1 MRMPGLNAV
10 ASLYRP
16 IRSYGM
22 RSAGVG
28 PVTFSSVM
36 PQLRPLGGGFGV
48 ITQCQNPTPD
58 VCCDST
64 GACTCC
70 KSTGGGTGT
79 STGIFSF

>member
-10 ASLYRP
+10 ASLYGP

-22 RSAGVG
+22 RSTGVG

-36 PQLRPLGGGFGV
+36 PQAAIGGGGLGV
-48 ITQCQNPTPD
+48 IIQCQSPTPD

-70 KSTGGGTGT
+70 RATGGGTGT
-79 STGIFSF
+79 STGVFRL